1 MTTGIGA
8 TITTLTDGT
17 TAHAADVMAS
27 LNSLNSNGVSNDG
40 GQITTGGGNLTA
52 VSLHTTG
59 GGALIYIFATTV
71 LISND
76 SIGSGSTK
84 TYTCVGVGSVPTG
97 AKAVLLS
104 YYYTSSAGN
113 TFAAFTPHGTA
124 YTTGNAPASD
134 PATSTS
140 AIGNAGAFIVPLDAT
155 GKIDVAAS
163 NGAISG
169 LYIYLYGYIY

>member
-1 MTTGIGA
+1 MPTYAPTNWQNGITPANA
-8 TITTLTDGT
+8 TN
-17 TAHAADVMAS
+17 
-27 LNSLNSNGVSNDG
+27 LNKIEAQLANVQYGFN
-40 GQITTGGGNLTA
+40 
-52 VSLHTTG
+52 
-59 GGALIYIFATTV
+59 IFAATALTT
-71 LISND
+71 ND
-76 SIGSGSTK
+76 SISTGITK
-84 TYTCVGVGSVPTG
+84 TYTCVGVGPGGGVPSG

-163 NGAISG
+163 NGGLTG